1 MKQITYMSAQHKAY
15 FISTIT
21 QWEVGNYTYS
31 HNGGRD
37 WGALSYLGEIY
48 FLTQS
53 SFPFGKVVAQVDL
66 QKHNEYFRSGIK
78 IGNAIRVFG
87 PASSGFFRQ
96 LV

>member
-1 MKQITYMSAQHKAY
+1 MVI
-15 FISTIT
+15 
-21 QWEVGNYTYS
+21 
-31 HNGGRD
+31 
-37 WGALSYLGEIY
+37 GEIY

-66 QKHNEYFRSGIK
+66 QKHNEYFRSGIQ